1 MINAIERQNNIRES
15 IESTTRL
22 FKLLENLSLIKY
34 AKFTRLIESTI
45 KNLCWL
51 LKNQLILIK
60 QTSENNLFN
69 FFLSSSWK
77 LMNQTSQNNLC
88 CQINLVSLLQMMF
101 S

>member
-1 MINAIERQNNIRES
+1 MIDAIERQNNIKES

-22 FKLLENLSLIKY
+22 FELLENLSLIKY
-34 AKFTRLIESTI
+34 VKFIQSIESMI
-45 KNLCWL
+45 KNLRWL
-51 LKNQLILIK
+51 LENQLILMK
-60 QTSENNLFN
+60 QMSENNLFN
-69 FFLSSSWK
+69 FFLSLSWK